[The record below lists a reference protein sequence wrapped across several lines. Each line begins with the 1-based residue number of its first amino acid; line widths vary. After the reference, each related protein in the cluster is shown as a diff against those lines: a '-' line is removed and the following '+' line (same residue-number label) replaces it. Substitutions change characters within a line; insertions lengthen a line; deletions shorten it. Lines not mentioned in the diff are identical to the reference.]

1 MSLPGGTGTVHL
13 MTISVAT
20 EQDTFALRRCGRA
33 VAGVFGIENQDQVRL
48 ATALSELGRDLLTAT
63 ALTVEFAVTGGV
75 AAALQVTMCW
85 QGGPGP
91 TPEALGAVA
100 RLVQL
105 RRAEGCL
112 VVEQPLLGSGE
123 SLAGLMDEA
132 RAVLGAH
139 GGSSAAEDARAQ
151 TRDLIAALGE
161 SRAQREELQRLNEE
175 LGETNRGVVALYSEL
190 SQELEETNRG
200 VVALYGELEEKSRQ
214 LRVASEAKTRFWA
227 NVSHELRTPVNS
239 VVGLAGLLLASGAG
253 RLDEDQREQIGL
265 ISASGSTLLT
275 LVDELLDVAKAESGR
290 LEPVWARVD
299 LRALLAELR
308 GTLGVRA
315 GEGVTLAIADPT
327 TVPAFVSDEVMLTR
341 ILRNLLSNALKFTER
356 GSVTLDVALREAP
369 EGEELVLTV
378 ADTGVGI
385 PQEQQERV
393 FEEFYQVR
401 GAHQRGRSGT
411 GLGLPYARR
420 LTELLGGTLTLTSG
434 PGEGTRV
441 VVRLPVPGPPV
452 EDPPAR
458 VAVLVSVDD
467 DEAYRASVR
476 PLLGELAERIVE
488 VSEGGRAVETVR
500 RERPD
505 AVLLDLHMPDLDG
518 YQVLAQLAADAEL
531 CAVPVVVIT
540 SASTAGLEHDRLV
553 HARAV
558 LEKATL
564 RSHQLAA
571 AFAAPARGNHPGDHP
586 GGPVADGRSV
596 R

>member
-1 MSLPGGTGTVHL
+1 LQAEAAGG
-13 MTISVAT
+13 
-20 EQDTFALRRCGRA
+20 LR
-33 VAGVFGIENQDQVRL
+33 
-48 ATALSELGRDLLTAT
+48 
-63 ALTVEFAVTGGV
+63 
-75 AAALQVTMCW
+75 
-85 QGGPGP
+85 
-91 TPEALGAVA
+91 
-100 RLVQL
+100 
-105 RRAEGCL
+105 
-112 VVEQPLLGSGE
+112 
-123 SLAGLMDEA
+123 
-132 RAVLGAH
+132 
-139 GGSSAAEDARAQ
+139 
-151 TRDLIAALGE
+151 
-161 SRAQREELQRLNEE
+161 
-175 LGETNRGVVALYSEL
+175 
-190 SQELEETNRG
+190 
-200 VVALYGELEEKSRQ
+200 
-214 LRVASEAKTRFWA
+214 
-227 NVSHELRTPVNS
+227 
-239 VVGLAGLLLASGAG
+239 
-253 RLDEDQREQIGL
+253 
-265 ISASGSTLLT
+265 
-275 LVDELLDVAKAESGR
+275 
-290 LEPVWARVD
+290 
-299 LRALLAELR
+299 
-308 GTLGVRA
+308 
-315 GEGVTLAIADPT
+315 
-327 TVPAFVSDEVMLTR
+327 
-341 ILRNLLSNALKFTER
+341 
-356 GSVTLDVALREAP
+356 
-369 EGEELVLTV
+369 
-378 ADTGVGI
+378 
-385 PQEQQERV
+385 ERV

-420 LTELLGGTLTLTSG
+420 LTGLLGGTLTLTSG

-518 YQVLAQLAADAEL
+518 YQVLAELAADAEL